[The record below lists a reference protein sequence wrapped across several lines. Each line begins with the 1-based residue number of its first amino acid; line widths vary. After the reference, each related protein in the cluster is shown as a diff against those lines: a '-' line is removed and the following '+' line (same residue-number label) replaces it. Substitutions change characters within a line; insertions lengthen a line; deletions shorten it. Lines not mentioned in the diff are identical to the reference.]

1 MSNRPKVL
9 SSVVDNDLC
18 IGCGLCT
25 YKCPSDALKMK
36 WNDLGFLVPDVVGDC
51 CNEGACLTVCP
62 FNPDERDAS
71 KNETGLAKIFLT
83 DTTETHEKLGRFIGI
98 YAGYSKEYRPTSSS
112 GGIASY
118 VFEKLLENNVVDH
131 IISVGQSKTNDAHYE
146 YVIKS
151 SKEDLKAVSKTKY
164 YPVTLA
170 TILPQIKTLEGK
182 IAIVGV
188 ACFVKA
194 IRLAQNSDPY
204 LKQKIPFVAGII
216 CGGVKSRFFTEYL
229 ASKAG
234 ADIHSFQQPDYRVKD
249 ANSTA
254 SDYSFKCTDNNTDK
268 LIKMQ
273 SVGDMWGTGLFKAN
287 ACDFC
292 DDVTTELADISLG
305 DAWLEPFNNDGL
317 GTNVIISRSILA
329 DQIINNG
336 ITKGELDVER
346 LPLTAMLSSQ
356 QGSFNHR
363 HDGLYERIKE
373 NKGNDIPTPKKRFG
387 NKRLLP
393 DVLLVQK
400 LRRVARKQSLN
411 YWKNLPT
418 ATSFDKSMKKI
429 LVALRIAT
437 KINHFR
443 KAPLKKL
450 KRLVK

>member
-1 MSNRPKVL
+1 
-9 SSVVDNDLC
+9 
-18 IGCGLCT
+18 
-25 YKCPSDALKMK
+25 
-36 WNDLGFLVPDVVGDC
+36 
-51 CNEGACLTVCP
+51 
-62 FNPDERDAS
+62 
-71 KNETGLAKIFLT
+71 
-83 DTTETHEKLGRFIGI
+83 
-98 YAGYSKEYRPTSSS
+98 
-112 GGIASY
+112 
-118 VFEKLLENNVVDH
+118 
-131 IISVGQSKTNDAHYE
+131 
-146 YVIKS
+146 
-151 SKEDLKAVSKTKY
+151 
-164 YPVTLA
+164 
-170 TILPQIKTLEGK
+170 
-182 IAIVGV
+182 
-188 ACFVKA
+188 
-194 IRLAQNSDPY
+194 
-204 LKQKIPFVAGII
+204 
-216 CGGVKSRFFTEYL
+216 
-229 ASKAG
+229 
-234 ADIHSFQQPDYRVKD
+234 
-249 ANSTA
+249 
-254 SDYSFKCTDNNTDK
+254 
-268 LIKMQ
+268 MQ